1 MSTTLDEMFEMIEAM
16 NVPADY
22 RAEIIE
28 GEIVMNQQRATR
40 STIIRLLTHDLEDAR
55 GKDAPILWDVRV
67 DFPGTLNG
75 YAPDVALATQDAKES
90 LNGAYSYQDIELVA
104 EVVSHSS
111 RRDDYGVK
119 LQTYA
124 AALVP
129 VYLLAD
135 PKLGYVHV
143 HSVPRDGTYSDV
155 GTWVFGQSFTLP
167 VSKIP
172 IDTSD
177 RPRD

>member
-1 MSTTLDEMFEMIEAM
+1 MSTTLDEMFELIESM
-16 NVPADY
+16 HVPAGY

-28 GEIVMNQQRATR
+28 GEIVMNPQRATH
-40 STIIRLLTHDLEDAR
+40 STIIRMLTRDLEAAR
-55 GKDAPILWDVRV
+55 GQTAPILWDVRV

-75 YAPDVALATQDAKES
+75 FVPDVSLATQDAKATP
-90 LNGAYSYQDIELVA
+90 NGGYEYKDIEFVA

-111 RRDDYGVK
+111 RRDDYGIK

-124 AALVP
+124 ATKIP

-143 HSVPRDGTYSDV
+143 HSAPRGDVYTDVDTYA
-155 GTWVFGQSFTLP
+155 FGQAFTLP
-167 VSKIP
+167 VSQIR
-172 IDTSD
+172 IDTANW
-177 RPRD
+177 PRD

>member
-1 MSTTLDEMFEMIEAM
+1 MSTTLDEMFELIEGR
-16 NVPADY
+16 VPEGY

-28 GEIVMNQQRATR
+28 GEIVMNPQRFVHG
-40 STIIRLLTHDLEDAR
+40 TIIRLIGDDLAKAR
-55 GKDAPILWDVRV
+55 GRSAPILWDMRV

-75 YAPDVALATQDAKES
+75 YAPDLALVARDAKAAP
-90 LNGAYSYQDIELVA
+90 NGTYAYQDLELVA

-124 AALVP
+124 SALVP

-143 HSVPRDGTYSDV
+143 HNTPRDGAYTNVD
-155 GTWVFGQSFTLP
+155 TWAFGQAFTLP
-167 VSKIP
+167 VSQIR

-177 RPRD
+177 WPRD